1 MVNKKIA
8 IDLSWIKIDKSGG
21 VENHTI
27 NLLKNLKNKNAYFIV
42 TPNQLLHSKYS
53 WLKKNNLKV
62 LTNNYIINIIYI
74 FFKPLFLKKK

>member
-53 WLKKNNLKV
+53 CLTIGGQFYLRLPNLG
-62 LTNNYIINIIYI
+62 
-74 FFKPLFLKKK
+74 

>member
-27 NLLKNLKNKNAYFIV
+27 NLLKNLK
-42 TPNQLLHSKYS
+42 SKD
-53 WLKKNNLKV
+53 
-62 LTNNYIINIIYI
+62 NIG
-74 FFKPLFLKKK
+74 L